1 MIPIIYLAQ
10 IDPEAIVNDRR
21 FLAQPSPQITQPI
34 VAQPAP
40 TPVAPPNF
48 GISNEVWLAFIAGA
62 GWIGNR
68 SWEAYQSRRAA
79 EIARDKVDADMINA
93 AFAGQQALIKEFM
106 QELHGLRES
115 IEELVRTINTRIDKT
130 EELAQRAADRS
141 NAVEARLATLE
152 STNSAER
159 SGSQA

>member
-1 MIPIIYLAQ
+1 MSSIIYLAQ
-10 IDPEAIVNDRR
+10 IDPEAVVNDRR
-21 FLAQPSPQITQPI
+21 FLAQPSPQTTQQI

-106 QELHGLRES
+106 GELHGLRES
-115 IEELVRTINTRIDKT
+115 IMELVYTINARIEKT
-130 EELAQRAADRS
+130 ETLAQKAVERS
-141 NAVEARLATLE
+141 NAVESRLATLE
-152 STNSAER
+152 TNSAER

>member
-1 MIPIIYLAQ
+1 MSSIIYLAQ
-10 IDPEAIVNDRR
+10 IDPEAAVNDRR

-68 SWEAYQSRRAA
+68 AWEAYQQRRTA
-79 EIARDKVDADMINA
+79 EAARDKVDADMINA

-106 QELHGLRES
+106 GELHGLRES
-115 IEELVRTINTRIDKT
+115 IMELVYTINARIEKT
-130 EELAQRAADRS
+130 ENLAQKAVERS
-141 NAVEARLATLE
+141 NAVESRLTTLE
-152 STNSAER
+152 ANSAER